1 MANIVEYARSCR
13 DTFAERP
20 LCRVDSL
27 VLSCLSYL
35 WLPEEVP
42 ASTTVEGVALIDLDD
57 AKMRLSLTAPV
68 GNGAKHEQLIA
79 AAATNPRFFNVRAC
93 LSAERSDDELE
104 RQFAAVTF
112 RLPTG
117 EHYVAFRG
125 TDNTLLGWK
134 EDFNMAFRNTV
145 PAQEAA
151 RDYLNAVAAQV
162 EGPLIVGG
170 HSKGGNL
177 AVFAAMTCDPLVRSR
192 ITLCYNHDGPD
203 FTDEVVASPE
213 WANAWELVE
222 KTVPGESLIGLLLGS
237 HGQDPI
243 IVQSSR
249 EGVLQHDPFSWVVE
263 GNDFAREKALSYD
276 AYRTGKRVNG
286 WLREKS
292 VADRERF
299 VDILYRVVR
308 SSGEVTFS
316 GLVHSLGDGSLSLML
331 KRLDGLPEADR
342 EFFVSTLSDLAATI
356 LLGPAPKTPVT
367 PAEKAAA
374 AVEKVDDITAKFND
388 TMARWE
394 KYFG

>member
-1 MANIVEYARSCR
+1 MANIVDYVRSCR

-35 WLPEEVP
+35 WIPEEVP
-42 ASTTVEGVALIDLDD
+42 DAATVDGVALIDLDD

-68 GNGAKHEQLIA
+68 GNGTNHEQLLA
-79 AAATNPRFFNVRAC
+79 AVATNPRFFNVRAC
-93 LSAERSDDELE
+93 LASERSDKDLE

-112 RLPTG
+112 LLPTG
-117 EHYVAFRG
+117 ERYVAFRG

-151 RDYLNAVAAQV
+151 RDYLNMVATQV
-162 EGPLIVGG
+162 DGPLFVGG

-177 AVFAAMTCDPLVRSR
+177 AVYATMTCEASARAR
-192 ITLCYNHDGPD
+192 IARCYSHDGPD
-203 FTDEVVASPE
+203 FTEEVVNGPD

-237 HGQDPI
+237 HGQDPL
-243 IVQSSR
+243 IVRSSR
-249 EGVLQHDPFSWVVE
+249 EGVLQHDPFSWVVD
-263 GNDFAREKALSYD
+263 GNDFVREKALSYD

-331 KRLDGLPEADR
+331 QRLDGLPEDDR
-342 EFFVSTLSDLAATI
+342 QFFVSLISDLAATV
-356 LLGPAPKTPVT
+356 LLGPAPKQAVT

-388 TMARWE
+388 TMAKWE
-394 KYFG
+394 KYFE